1 MTNIRKHINLPGLAG
16 ANPLRGPNLEE
27 FGDRFIPLSDA
38 YDLDLRRVAHRAWK
52 GIPTGDSKM
61 AMHEGTFAFVA
72 GPK

>member
-52 GIPTGDSKM
+52 DIPTGDSKM
-61 AMHEGTFAFVA
+61 ALHEGTFAFVA